1 MEVRWLE
8 KVGGQALNTFDRT
21 VPSKGGHGAGQVGAG
36 DRSGDR
42 PRGRNLARTA
52 PKASEPWT
60 SRRVGMMLLH
70 TNRCTIQLVLV
81 RKQIIVPSETD
92 KRIRR
97 LARQKGISQSA
108 LIVEAVEALPE
119 SSTQVDQVLAFA
131 GIIKGAPPTLSEEVD
146 EVVYR

>member
-1 MEVRWLE
+1 M
-8 KVGGQALNTFDRT
+8 
-21 VPSKGGHGAGQVGAG
+21 HI
-36 DRSGDR
+36 
-42 PRGRNLARTA
+42 
-52 PKASEPWT
+52 
-60 SRRVGMMLLH
+60 M
-70 TNRCTIQLVLV
+70 LV

-119 SSTQVDQVLAFA
+119 TASQVDHVLAFS
-131 GIIKGAPPTLSEEVD
+131 GVIKGAPPTLSEEVD